1 MNDEN
6 DAPEP
11 ECVECGMTGQ
21 CAGCYLM
28 EQRGLTPPPHVIPPG
43 LPTGAES

>member
-43 LPTGAES
+43 VTTGAES